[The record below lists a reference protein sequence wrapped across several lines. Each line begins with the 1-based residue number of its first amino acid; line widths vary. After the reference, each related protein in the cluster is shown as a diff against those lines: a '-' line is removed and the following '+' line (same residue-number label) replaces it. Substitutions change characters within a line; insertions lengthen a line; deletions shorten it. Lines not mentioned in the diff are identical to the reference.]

1 MKVWNIAL
9 LGILICLPVLTS
21 AQFTGGSSEGSVTT
35 VQELKEQAGLDSSGG
50 LLALAA
56 AAEKL
61 DDKTFVMEGNIVT
74 QVEDNVYQFK
84 DETGSINVEIRDFGG
99 VKVAPADRVRLFGE
113 ADLEESGLILE
124 VDRLELVK

>member
-99 VKVAPADRVRLFGE
+99 VKVAPEDRVRLFGE